1 MYQKDYIMRMIEA
14 FAKMVAGI
22 IGLIKKGDPDGAI
35 TRIKETYD
43 IILKIN
49 PEELYQFDDHEWYSF
64 CNERS
69 LDELEM
75 IAELFKLEGEIRM
88 DAGNSDEGLRML
100 YRSLELFKYVDGQ
113 SGTFSVVRFEK
124 ITSLEEEL
132 SGADH

>member
-35 TRIKETYD
+35 SRIKETYD

-49 PEELYQFDDHEWYSF
+49 PEELYQFDDHEWYTF
-64 CNERS
+64 CKERS

-124 ITSLEEEL
+124 ITTLEEEL

>member
-22 IGLIKKGDPDGAI
+22 IGLIKKGDPDGAR
-35 TRIKETYD
+35 TLIKEAYD
-43 IILKIN
+43 TILKIN
-49 PEELYQFDDHEWYSF
+49 PEELYQYDDPEWYKF

-88 DAGNSDEGLRML
+88 DAGNSEESLRML
-100 YRSLELFKYVDGQ
+100 YRSLELFKYVDEQ
-113 SGTFSVVRFEK
+113 SGTYSVIRFEK
-124 ITSLEEEL
+124 ISSLEDEL

>member
-1 MYQKDYIMRMIEA
+1 MRMIEA

-22 IGLIKKGDPDGAI
+22 IGLIKKGDPDGAR
-35 TRIKETYD
+35 TLIKEAYD
-43 IILKIN
+43 TILKIN
-49 PEELYQFDDHEWYSF
+49 PEELYQYDDPEWYKF

-88 DAGNSDEGLRML
+88 DAGNSEESLRML
-100 YRSLELFKYVDGQ
+100 YRSLELFKYVDEQ
-113 SGTFSVVRFEK
+113 SGTYSVIRFEK
-124 ITSLEEEL
+124 ISSLEDEL

>member
-22 IGLIKKGDPDGAI
+22 IGLIKKGDPDGAR
-35 TRIKETYD
+35 TLIKEAYD
-43 IILKIN
+43 TILKIN
-49 PEELYQFDDHEWYSF
+49 PEELYQYDDPEWYKF

-88 DAGNSDEGLRML
+88 DAGNSEESLRMR
-100 YRSLELFKYVDGQ
+100 YRSLELFKYVDEQ
-113 SGTFSVVRFEK
+113 SGTYSVIRFEK
-124 ITSLEEEL
+124 ISSLEDEL

>member
-1 MYQKDYIMRMIEA
+1 MWPWSVIS
-14 FAKMVAGI
+14 
-22 IGLIKKGDPDGAI
+22 
-35 TRIKETYD
+35 RIKETYD

-49 PEELYQFDDHEWYSF
+49 PEELYQFDDHEWYTF
-64 CNERS
+64 CKERS

-124 ITSLEEEL
+124 ITTLEEEL

>member
-35 TRIKETYD
+35 SRIKETYD

-49 PEELYQFDDHEWYSF
+49 PEELYQFDDHEWYTF
-64 CNERS
+64 CKERS

-124 ITSLEEEL
+124 ITTLEEEL
-132 SGADH
+132 SRADH

>member
-35 TRIKETYD
+35 SRIKETYD
-43 IILKIN
+43 IIIKIN
-49 PEELYQFDDHEWYSF
+49 PEELYQFDDHEWYTF
-64 CNERS
+64 CKERS

-124 ITSLEEEL
+124 ITTLEEEL

>member
-22 IGLIKKGDPDGAI
+22 IGLIKKRDPDGA
-35 TRIKETYD
+35 RAMIKETYD
-43 IILKIN
+43 NILKIN
-49 PEELYQFDDHEWYSF
+49 PEVLYQFDDPEWYKF

-88 DAGNSDEGLRML
+88 DGGSSEEGLRML
-100 YRSLELFKYVDGQ
+100 YRSLELFKYVDAQ
-113 SGTFSVVRFEK
+113 SGTYSVVRFEK
-124 ITSLEEEL
+124 ISSLEADL

>member
-35 TRIKETYD
+35 EKIKETYD
-43 IILKIN
+43 TVLKIN
-49 PEELYQFDDHEWYSF
+49 PEDLYQYDDPAWYRF

-75 IAELFKLEGEIRM
+75 VAELFKLEGEIRI
-88 DAGNSDEGLRML
+88 DAGNSEEGRRML
-100 YRSLELFKYVDGQ
+100 YKSLELFKYVDDQ
-113 SGTFSVVRFEK
+113 SHTFSVVRFEK
-124 ITSLEEEL
+124 ISSLEKSL
-132 SGADH
+132 SQAYE

>member
-35 TRIKETYD
+35 SRIKETYD

-49 PEELYQFDDHEWYSF
+49 PEELYQFDDHEWYTF
-64 CNERS
+64 CKERS

-124 ITSLEEEL
+124 ITSLEEVL